1 MLELAPPLAEDP
13 RFPAP
18 ALGLRKDFAA
28 AAAAAAAADG
38 LQGEGGTLLLL
49 LIPWCRISDG
59 TEGVVD
65 GGRPP

>member
-1 MLELAPPLAEDP
+1 MLEVAPLGGL
-13 RFPAP
+13 

-38 LQGEGGTLLLL
+38 FRGEGGTLLW
-49 LIPWCRISDG
+49 PTSEG
-59 TEGVVD
+59 TEGVVE